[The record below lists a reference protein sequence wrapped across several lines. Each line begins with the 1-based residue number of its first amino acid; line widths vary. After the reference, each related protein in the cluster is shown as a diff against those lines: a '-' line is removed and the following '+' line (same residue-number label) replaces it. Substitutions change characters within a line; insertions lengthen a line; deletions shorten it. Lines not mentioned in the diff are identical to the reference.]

1 MKKIKLYICL
11 IIISLVTNAQ
21 TERYS
26 VVINEIL
33 ADPSP
38 IVGLPNS
45 EYIELR
51 NTSKQPIN
59 LLKWKI
65 DNGSTI
71 ATISSAYMLNPDSM
85 VVLCSKTQTIFF
97 NEPSKTIGL
106 TSFPSLSNE
115 GDIIT
120 LTAADGKTMHSVEY
134 NISWFNNSVKSNGGW
149 SLEMI
154 DPFKPCDKNNWGG
167 SIHPSGGSPG
177 KENSIF
183 KKSTTSENIEA
194 LQCVALNKNQLL
206 LKLNQG
212 ADSSSL
218 SDPKNYTLGDARH
231 QPISVNAIG
240 PLFKTAVLNFSTLL
254 EENKIYMLKGLSI
267 LHCRTIEKDNF
278 EIRTGLTRLADNGD
292 LIINEILFDP
302 PAYGADFIELRNNSL
317 SVINAKEIFLS
328 NKNSAGLVGTSYASS
343 EIDFNIFPGEYF
355 VTTTDSTFLRKSW
368 TNIDK
373 NHLTEIKYMPS
384 YPDNEG
390 VVLLLNKQGKIIDE
404 LSYSDEIHFPLLRD
418 KSGVSIE
425 RINPYIT
432 SKSQGNWHS
441 ASSSSGYG
449 TPTLLNSQFNKIDT
463 SNNTINIQ
471 PAYFS
476 PNNDGQNDV
485 LSIEY
490 NFASPGNM
498 ISVFAFDQHGMLIQ
512 KIADNLLCGTGGA
525 FIWDGFDSK
534 KQRAPP
540 GIYII
545 LSETLDMRGKRMR
558 FKKAV
563 VVMWVV
569 G

>member
-1 MKKIKLYICL
+1 MILSL
-11 IIISLVTNAQ
+11 ITNAQ
-21 TERYS
+21 NERYS
-26 VVINEIL
+26 IVINEIL

-38 IVGLPNS
+38 VVGLPNS

-51 NTSKQPIN
+51 NASKQPIN

-71 ATISSAYMLNPDSM
+71 ATITSSYILNPDSV
-85 VVLCSKTQTIFF
+85 VVLCSKTQALFF
-97 NEPSKTIGL
+97 KDQSKIIGL
-106 TSFPSLSNE
+106 TSFPSLNNE

-120 LTAADGKTMHSVEY
+120 LTAADGKTIHSVEY
-134 NISWFNNSVKSNGGW
+134 NISWFNNPVKSNGGW

-154 DPFKPCDKNNWGG
+154 DPFKPCDKNNWSG

-183 KKSTTSENIEA
+183 KKSSASDNIEA
-194 LQCVALNKNQLL
+194 LQCIALNKNQLL

-218 SDPKNYTLGDARH
+218 SDPKNYTLGDSRY
-231 QPISVNAIG
+231 QPISASAIG
-240 PLFKTAVLNFSTLL
+240 PLFKTAVLNFSTSL
-254 EENKIYMLKGLSI
+254 EENKIYTLKALSI
-267 LHCRTIEKDNF
+267 LHCKSTQKDSL
-278 EIRTGLTRLADNGD
+278 EIRTGLTKLADNGD

-328 NKNSAGLVGTSYASS
+328 NKNSSGLVGTAYASS
-343 EIDFNIFPGEYF
+343 ETDFNIFPGEYF
-355 VTTTDSTFLRKSW
+355 VVTTDSNFLYKSW
-368 TNIDK
+368 TNANK
-373 NHLTEIKYMPS
+373 NQLTEIKYMPS

-404 LSYSDEIHFPLLRD
+404 LSYSDEMHFPLLRD
-418 KSGVSIE
+418 KSGVSLE
-425 RINPYIT
+425 RINPYST
-432 SKSQGNWHS
+432 SKSQSNWHS

-449 TPTLLNSQFNKIDT
+449 TPTLINSQFNKIDT

-490 NFASPGNM
+490 NFESPGNM
-498 ISVFAFDQHGMLIQ
+498 ISIFAFDQNGMLIQ
-512 KIADNLLCGTGGA
+512 KIADNLLCGIGGA
-525 FIWDGFDSK
+525 FVWDGFDSK
-534 KQRAPP
+534 RQRTPP

-563 VVMWVV
+563 
-569 G
+569 GLGL